1 MTDEMMPTRAEVSD
15 VAHAIME
22 RADAV
27 MLSGETAVGHDPA
40 RAVAMMERIVKRT
53 EKTIVREDPLEI
65 TSPRKMIVEIIG
77 NMTYNA
83 VALIPDKIAGIISA
97 TRSGYT
103 ARWISKFRPPCHIFA
118 VTPDERVSRRLRLLW
133 GVCPIKHEQ
142 HLDSVD
148 DIVRESTQV
157 VFDMG
162 LVDKEMDIVFTSGVK
177 MIPGRTNVVG
187 VFHVRDLIDRSILFS

>member
-1 MTDEMMPTRAEVSD
+1 MTEETIPTRAEVSD

-40 RAVAMMERIVKRT
+40 GAVQMMERIVKRT
-53 EKTIVREDPLEI
+53 EQTFAREDPLEI

-83 VALIPDKIAGIISA
+83 VALIPDKIGGIITA

-118 VTPDERVSRRLRLLW
+118 V
-133 GVCPIKHEQ
+133 
-142 HLDSVD
+142 
-148 DIVRESTQV
+148 
-157 VFDMG
+157 
-162 LVDKEMDIVFTSGVK
+162 
-177 MIPGRTNVVG
+177 
-187 VFHVRDLIDRSILFS
+187 